1 MNIKVSESRSG
12 SEGEGST
19 GGIGVKSGLVLLAAA
34 ACVGIAS
41 PSWAQQASASSTASK
56 SQQSDSQSIDEIVVT
71 AQKRSERIQDVP
83 LSITAYSG
91 QQLVEQ
97 GVTDVTEIAQETP
110 GVSERNS
117 GPGQTEYE
125 MRGIASS
132 GGTSPTVGFYL
143 DETPLTP
150 PGDSQTGKVVIDP
163 SLYDLNRVEVLRGPQ
178 GTLYGSGSMGGT
190 IKLVTNQ
197 PDPTAFAASAEVI
210 GSDTP
215 AGGVNYGV
223 NAMVNIPL
231 SDIAALRIVGTDKY
245 TAGWIDRI
253 VLNPF
258 PQETNGGATRGNVL
272 TAPVE
277 SEYKDVNNERLTGG
291 RATLLIQPTDRLS
304 VTAGIFSQKITQ
316 GGQNYADSPP
326 GVDYEAHY
334 QPYNVPEPYTDSFSL
349 ASLTIKYNFDGF
361 QLTAAGSQ
369 YQRDTH
375 MVMDSTEQTQNF
387 FLTIF
392 QIPNVQYSDV
402 GPLATYADD
411 WSRQRSAEIRLTSTG
426 PGAFQWL
433 VGGFTEDFNS
443 NDNVYTSTPTGPL
456 ATEVFGINSYYN
468 ITVAGS
474 SHQSAAFGEVSYEF
488 DNKLKLTTGLR
499 YYSYTNNDIVGGSGG
514 LPNGSL
520 TPTYTATPGSDSGVN
535 PKFNLSYRPDED
547 LTLYAQASKGFR
559 PGGGNQAPPKNEGC
573 PANPLAYKS
582 DGLWSYELGE
592 KALLFQNRLTVNAA
606 VYYEDWTGIQQ
617 EVADACGFTY
627 TGNAGTA
634 GIYGTEL
641 EVKGVV
647 TPEVTV
653 STSGGYTHAKIKTAE
668 PGSAFTVGE
677 QIQEVPTWTNTTAVE
692 YHRPVTDNFNYIA
705 RLANVYV
712 GPTTD
717 VSYAVNNLPG
727 RDFINLRTG
736 LVDRHGVSVLL
747 FVNNLADTRAI
758 LDNTN
763 AFSFNVATLNRVATN
778 QPRTIGLDITYQFGG
793 TARE

>member
-12 SEGEGST
+12 SEGDSST
-19 GGIGVKSGLVLLAAA
+19 GRISVKSGLVLLAAT

-41 PSWAQQASASSTASK
+41 PGWAQQASASSTASK
-56 SQQSDSQSIDEIVVT
+56 PQQSDSQSIDEIVVT

-91 QQLVEQ
+91 AQLVEQ
-97 GVTDVTEIAQETP
+97 GITDVTEIAQETP

-132 GGTSPTVGFYL
+132 GGSSPTVGFYL

-150 PGDSQTGKVVIDP
+150 PADSQTGKVVIDP

-197 PDPTAFAASAEVI
+197 PDPSAFAASAEVI

-245 TAGWIDRI
+245 TAGWIDRVVI
-253 VLNPF
+253 SPF
-258 PQETNGGATRGNVL
+258 PQETNGGNTRGNVL
-272 TAPVE
+272 AAPVQ
-277 SEYKDVNNERLTGG
+277 SEFKDVNNERLTGG
-291 RATLLIQPTDRLS
+291 RATLLVQPTDRLS
-304 VTAGIFSQKITQ
+304 ISAGIFSQKITQ

-326 GVDYEAHY
+326 GVDYETHY
-334 QPYNVPEPYTDSFSL
+334 QPYDIAEPYTDSFSL
-349 ASLTIKYNFDGF
+349 ASLTIKYNFDAF

-375 MVMDSTEQTQNF
+375 MVQDSTEQTQNF
-387 FLTIF
+387 FLNVF
-392 QIPNVQYSDV
+392 QIPGVQYSDV
-402 GPLATYADD
+402 GPLATYGDD
-411 WSRQRSAEIRLTSTG
+411 WSQQRSAEVRLTSNGTG
-426 PGAFQWL
+426 GFQWL
-433 VGGFTEDFNS
+433 VGAFSEQFTS
-443 NDNVYTSTPTGPL
+443 NDNVYTNTPTGPL
-456 ATEVFGINSYYN
+456 ATEVFGVNSYYN

-474 SHQSAAFGEVSYEF
+474 AHQSAGFGEASYEF

-499 YYSYTNNDIVGGSGG
+499 YYSYTNNSIVGGSGG

-520 TPTYTATPGSDSGVN
+520 TPTYTATPSSSSGVN
-535 PKFNLSYRPDED
+535 PKFNLSYRPGED

-559 PGGGNQAPPKNEGC
+559 PGGGNQAPPQHEGC
-573 PANPLAYKS
+573 PPNPLAYKS

-592 KALLFQNRLTVNAA
+592 NAQLFQNRLTLNTA
-606 VYYEDWTGIQQ
+606 VYYENWTGIQQ

-634 GIYGTEL
+634 GIYGTEIEL
-641 EVKGVV
+641 KGVV

-653 STSGGYTHAKIKTAE
+653 STSGGYTHAKITQAVA
-668 PGSAFTVGE
+668 GGTFYVGE
-677 QIQEVPTWTNTTAVE
+677 QIQEVPTWTNTTAFE
-692 YHRPVTDNFNYIA
+692 YHQPVTENFNFMA

-717 VSYAVNNLPG
+717 VSAVVNNLPG
-727 RDFINLRTG
+727 RDFLNLRSG
-736 LVDRHGVSVLL
+736 LVDRHGMSVLL
-747 FVNNLADTRAI
+747 FVNNLTDKRAI
-758 LDNTN
+758 LDNVN
-763 AFSFNVATLNRVATN
+763 AFSFNVPALNRVATN
-778 QPRTIGLDITYQFGG
+778 QPRTIGVDLTYQFGG
-793 TARE
+793 PARD

>member
-1 MNIKVSESRSG
+1 M
-12 SEGEGST
+12 
-19 GGIGVKSGLVLLAAA
+19 KSGLVFLAA
-34 ACVGIAS
+34 ACVGVAS
-41 PSWAQQASASSTASK
+41 PGWAQQALDSSSASK
-56 SQQSDSQSIDEIVVT
+56 SQQADSQSIDEIVVT

-91 QQLVEQ
+91 AQLVER
-97 GVTDVTEIAQETP
+97 GITDVTEIAAETP

-150 PGDSQTGKVVIDP
+150 PADAQTGKVVIDP

-197 PDPTAFAASAEVI
+197 PDPSAFAASTEVI

-215 AGGVNYGV
+215 AGGMNYGV

-245 TAGWIDRI
+245 TSGWIDRI

-258 PQETNGGATRGNVL
+258 PQETNGGNTRGNVL
-272 TAPVE
+272 TAPVQ
-277 SEYKDVNNERLTGG
+277 SEFKDVNNERLTGG
-291 RATLLIQPTDRLS
+291 RATLLVQPTDRLS
-304 VTAGIFSQKITQ
+304 ITAGIFSQKITQ

-334 QPYNVPEPYTDSFSL
+334 QPYDIAEPYIDSFSL
-349 ASLTIKYNFDGF
+349 ASLTIKYNFDAF
-361 QLTAAGSQ
+361 QLTATGSQ

-411 WSRQRSAEIRLTSTG
+411 WSRQRSAEVRLTSTG
-426 PGAFQWL
+426 TGGFQWL
-433 VGGFTEDFNS
+433 IGAFTQDFDS
-443 NDNVYTSTPTGPL
+443 NDNIYTNTPTGPL
-456 ATEVFGINSYYN
+456 ATEVFGVNSYYN

-474 SHQSAAFGEVSYEF
+474 SHQSAGFGEASYEF
-488 DNKLKLTTGLR
+488 DDKLKFTTGLR
-499 YYSYTNNDIVGGSGG
+499 YYSYTNNSIVGGSGG

-520 TPTYTATPGSDSGVN
+520 TPTYSATPGSSSGVN
-535 PKFNLSYRPDED
+535 PKFNLSYRPSED

-559 PGGGNQAPPKNEGC
+559 PGGGNQAAPVGEHCPP
-573 PANPLAYKS
+573 NPLAYKS

-592 KALLFQNRLTVNAA
+592 KALLFQNRLTVNAS
-606 VYYEDWTGIQQ
+606 VYYENWSGIQQ
-617 EVADACGFTY
+617 EVADLCGFTY
-627 TGNAGTA
+627 IGNAGTA

-647 TPEVTV
+647 TPDVTV
-653 STSGGYTHAKIKTAE
+653 STSGGYTHAKITDAV
-668 PGSAFTVGE
+668 PGGSFYVGE
-677 QIQEVPTWTNTTAVE
+677 QIQDVPTWTNTTAVE
-692 YHRPVTDNFNYIA
+692 FHRPATQTYDFIA

-717 VSYAVNNLPG
+717 VTAVVNNLPG

-736 LVDRHGVSVLL
+736 LVDHRGLSLL
-747 FVNNLADTRAI
+747 FFVNNLGDTRAI
-758 LDNTN
+758 LDNTT
-763 AFSFNVATLNRVATN
+763 AFSFNVGSMNRVATN
-778 QPRTIGLDITYQFGG
+778 QPRTFGLDLTYQFGG
-793 TARE
+793 PSSRD